1 MVILKKLPKNKI
13 CVDLIGPTTSKNYR
27 PKFHIML
34 KPSSINPTNQKIY
47 ITHNIA
53 MKIANFGYILCT
65 TEYNHY

>member
-1 MVILKKLPKNKI
+1 MVILKKLPRNKI
-13 CVDLIGPTTSKNYR
+13 YVDLIGPTTRKKDR

-53 MKIANFGYILCT
+53 MMIANFLYIFCT
-65 TEYNHY
+65 TEYKNS